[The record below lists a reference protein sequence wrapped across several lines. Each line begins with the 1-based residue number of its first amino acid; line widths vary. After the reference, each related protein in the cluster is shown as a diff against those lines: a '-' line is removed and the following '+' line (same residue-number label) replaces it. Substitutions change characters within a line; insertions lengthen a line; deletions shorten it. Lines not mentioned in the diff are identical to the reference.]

1 MVYNQCYY
9 IRKEK
14 RMKKLNKKIDMFCY
28 RHPKFGIPN
37 LMLYIVV
44 ISLAVWLLSIM
55 DSSRTLL
62 NYFEFAP
69 DRILKGEVWRL
80 ITFIFIPQSL
90 SMWEL
95 LFFYFYYWI
104 GSTLEREW
112 GTARF
117 NIFIFSGI
125 VLTIIYGMVIYLITK
140 QSVSIGTYYIYLSM
154 FFSFATLYPDTR
166 VLFMFIIPVK
176 IKWLAYV
183 DAALF
188 VYAMLATPFPFNLL
202 PLIAILNYLVFFGSD
217 LISSLTNGSV
227 RYRKTTVNF
236 NREKQKMKYEQRQ
249 KEYNY
254 KCCVC
259 GRTDTDHPELEFRY
273 CSRCAGYHCFCQD
286 HINNHVHFTE

>member
-1 MVYNQCYY
+1 M
-9 IRKEK
+9 R
-14 RMKKLNKKIDMFCY
+14 KLNKKIDMFCY
-28 RHPKFGIPN
+28 KHPRFGIPN

-55 DSSRTLL
+55 DESRTLL
-62 NYFEFAP
+62 NYFSFSPEL
-69 DRILKGEVWRL
+69 ILRGQVWRL
-80 ITFIFIPQSL
+80 ITFIFIPQDL
-90 SMWEL
+90 SMWAL

-112 GTARF
+112 GTVRF

-125 VLTIIYGMVIYLITK
+125 LLTVIYGFVIYLITK

-154 FFSFATLYPDTR
+154 FFSFATLFPDTQ

-183 DAALF
+183 DVAFFL
-188 VYAMLATPFPFNLL
+188 YAMLMYPFPFNLL
-202 PLIAILNYLVFFGSD
+202 PLIAILNYLVFFGAD
-217 LISSLTNGSV
+217 LISSISGGSA

-236 NREKQKMKYEQRQ
+236 NREKQKIKYEQRQ
-249 KEYNY
+249 KNY
-254 KCCVC
+254 SHKCSVC
-259 GRTDTDHPELEFRY
+259 GRTDTDFPNLEFRY
-273 CSRCAGYHCFCQD
+273 CSRCAGYHCFCEE

>member
-1 MVYNQCYY
+1 M
-9 IRKEK
+9 R
-14 RMKKLNKKIDMFCY
+14 KLNKKIDMFCY
-28 RHPKFGIPN
+28 KHPRFGIPN

-55 DSSRTLL
+55 DESRTLL
-62 NYFEFAP
+62 GYFSFSPEL
-69 DRILKGEVWRL
+69 ILRGQVWRL
-80 ITFIFIPQSL
+80 ITFIFIPQDL
-90 SMWEL
+90 SMWAL

-112 GTARF
+112 GTVRF

-125 VLTIIYGMVIYLITK
+125 LLTVIYGFVIYLITK

-154 FFSFATLYPDTR
+154 FFSFATLFPDTQ

-183 DAALF
+183 DAAFFL
-188 VYAMLATPFPFNLL
+188 YAMLMYPFPFNLL
-202 PLIAILNYLVFFGSD
+202 PLIAILNYLVFFGAD
-217 LISSLTNGSV
+217 LISSISGGSA

-236 NREKQKMKYEQRQ
+236 NREKQKIKYEQRQ
-249 KEYNY
+249 KNY
-254 KCCVC
+254 SHKCSVC
-259 GRTDTDHPELEFRY
+259 GRTDTDFPNLEFRY
-273 CSRCAGYHCFCQD
+273 CSRCAGYHCFCEE

>member
-1 MVYNQCYY
+1 M
-9 IRKEK
+9 R
-14 RMKKLNKKIDMFCY
+14 KLNKKIDMFCY
-28 RHPKFGIPN
+28 KHPRFGIPN

-55 DSSRTLL
+55 DESQTLL
-62 NYFEFAP
+62 SYFSFSPEL
-69 DRILKGEVWRL
+69 ILRGQVWRL
-80 ITFIFIPQSL
+80 ISFMFIPQDL
-90 SMWEL
+90 SMWAL

-125 VLTIIYGMVIYLITK
+125 FLTVIYGFVIYLITK
-140 QSVSIGTYYIYLSM
+140 QDVYIGTYYIYLSM
-154 FFSFATLYPDTR
+154 FFSFATLFPDTQ

-183 DAALF
+183 DAAFFLYSMF
-188 VYAMLATPFPFNLL
+188 IYPFPFNLL
-202 PLIAILNYLVFFGSD
+202 PLIAVLNYLVFFGAD
-217 LISSLTNGSV
+217 LISLISGGSA

-236 NREKQKMKYEQRQ
+236 NREKQKIKYEQRQ
-249 KEYNY
+249 KNY
-254 KCCVC
+254 SHKCSVC
-259 GRTDTDHPELEFRY
+259 GRTDTDFPDLEFRY
-273 CSRCAGYHCFCQD
+273 CSRCAGYHCFCEE